1 MIKKR
6 SNFYP
11 SGEIIDYKLPQSFQ
25 KQHQKR
31 LVVTVI
37 YLAIVGTIA
46 VNGMHSLSKIT
57 ISATLGG

>member
-25 KQHQKR
+25 KTTSKR
-31 LVVTVI
+31 LAVTVI
-37 YLAIVGTIA
+37 YLAIVGIIV
-46 VNGMHSLSKIT
+46 VNGMH
-57 ISATLGG
+57 